1 MEPLWRWPEL
11 CDALSLPR
19 CDGPDAAGVG
29 IDSRRIRP
37 GELFVALRGD
47 PGPRFNASS
56 RSERDGH
63 DFAAQALERGA
74 VGALVHQDLAL
85 NAPLLRVEDTLD
97 GLWALARHRR
107 QALSG
112 EVIAVTGSSGK
123 TTAKSLLGAAF
134 NAFTTPGSLNNHLG
148 VPLSLASTPADA
160 ASAVFEIGT
169 NHPGE
174 IEVLSR
180 LVRPTLALVLN
191 VHPAHIEFFADLN
204 AIRQE
209 KLSIYKGLQE
219 NGLLIVEESIVRE
232 ELPAE
237 LRVLTFGEGEG
248 AHCRLLHC
256 AGNAATY
263 RLAGRE
269 IHARVPGGG
278 HHRALSLG
286 AVLCALAVLGRDVQD
301 ACNLPDSLIPGG
313 RGNERQC
320 AGLTLI
326 DDSYNANPAS
336 MKAALAG
343 LRKHSGRTV
352 AVLGEMLELGAD
364 SAALHEGL
372 APACA
377 HIDRIVAIGDGIKP
391 LWRKL
396 PTQRRWLWREK
407 ADDALLL
414 RLAADL
420 KSGDV
425 VLIKGSNRVFWSSQ
439 FAVRLGDALTRRQ

>member
-19 CDGPDAAGVG
+19 CDGPNATGVG
-29 IDSRRIRP
+29 IDSRRIRA

-248 AHCRLLHC
+248 AYCRLLHC

-320 AGLTLI
+320 ADLTLI

-407 ADDALLL
+407 ADDELLL

-420 KSGDV
+420 KGGDV